1 VLLIPAIDLR
11 GGHCVRLYQGD
22 FAAETRYLPTPEEL
36 VRRYRQLGAS
46 WLHVVDLDG
55 ARDGTG
61 ANRAIIKALAAL
73 STLNLQ
79 VGGGVRSLQALTEL
93 FDAGVARVVVGSL
106 AVRQPAEVSSW
117 LERFGPE
124 RICLAFDVRLDSARA
139 PWVQVHGWT
148 TAAGVTLWDALL
160 AYPTGLVRHLLCTD
174 IARDGAL
181 TGPNLALY
189 RECLARFPKLQ
200 WQASGGISAA
210 KDLQAL
216 AAVGVAVAVSG
227 KALLEERINLAELR
241 PFLPD
246 ASSPASTSATA
257 RS

>member
-1 VLLIPAIDLR
+1 MLLIPAIDLR

-61 ANRAIIKALAAL
+61 ANRAVIKALAAL

-106 AVRQPAEVSSW
+106 AVRQPA
-117 LERFGPE
+117 
-124 RICLAFDVRLDSARA
+124 
-139 PWVQVHGWT
+139 
-148 TAAGVTLWDALL
+148 
-160 AYPTGLVRHLLCTD
+160 
-174 IARDGAL
+174 
-181 TGPNLALY
+181 
-189 RECLARFPKLQ
+189 
-200 WQASGGISAA
+200 
-210 KDLQAL
+210 
-216 AAVGVAVAVSG
+216 
-227 KALLEERINLAELR
+227 
-241 PFLPD
+241 
-246 ASSPASTSATA
+246 
-257 RS
+257 